1 MMEKPK
7 DKITNFSNALW
18 PVKIEHV
25 LVSLLTIAVYLA
37 LVVFRR
43 FDDNRLTSWQWVF
56 DSINPHK
63 ILLLIILGV
72 IIAYV
77 LSRTSF
83 PKRYPL
89 PFLFTLSSTV
99 SILFWQEPELIVDA
113 SRYFTQAKH
122 LELYGIAYF
131 IKEWGRNIIAWTD
144 LPLVPFIFG
153 LIFKFF
159 GESRLYIQAFTTL
172 LFSSTVLL
180 TYLIGKTLWDED
192 TGFFGGLSMLGI
204 PYIFTQ
210 VPLMLVDVPTMFFF
224 TLAVYTFIRAL
235 EPGGTR
241 AIVVANIAIFMAFFS
256 KYSTWLMF
264 SLLAIILLVYFFN
277 AREKE
282 NKSFGKPSFF
292 SSTNQRAVLL
302 QAFVIVLASVFLI
315 VLVIFLKFDVF
326 FEQIRFLKEYQ
337 EPGLKRWGESFLSTF
352 FFQIHP
358 FLTISALCSAY
369 AAFKKRDLKYLIIS
383 WLILLVFLLEI
394 KRIRYTVIAFPM
406 FSLMAAYG
414 LQMIKSRNLRTFVAL
429 CAVTSSLAISIFAY
443 LPFLQGISVINLKR
457 AGEYLNSA
465 GEKNIEVITLPFK
478 DFPDCNPAVSV
489 PLLDI
494 FTDRNIAYRYK
505 HSPPPFDKIRTSSL
519 RFTWAY
525 KNPEYY
531 NPNKHTYNPNKH
543 TATKD
548 VTKDVTIVIIAGS
561 ADETLPG
568 TAIQKLKGYHL
579 SKVFK
584 SSSGIF
590 RYQTIVKIYQP
601 TL

>member
-1 MMEKPK
+1 MMERPLNKTRNPG
-7 DKITNFSNALW
+7 TLW

-25 LVSLLTIAVYLA
+25 LISLLTIAVYLA
-37 LVVFRR
+37 LVVFRN

-63 ILLLIILGV
+63 ILLIIILGV
-72 IIAYV
+72 IIAYM
-77 LSRTSF
+77 LSHASF

-89 PFLFTLSSTV
+89 PFLFTLSSTAG
-99 SILFWQEPELIVDA
+99 ILFWQEPELIVDA

-192 TGFFGGLSMLGI
+192 TGFFGGLFMLGI
-204 PYIFTQ
+204 PYVFTQ

-241 AIVVANIAIFMAFFS
+241 AIVVASIAIFMAFFS

-264 SLLAIILLVYFFN
+264 SLLVVIFLVYLLN
-277 AREKE
+277 AKEKE
-282 NKSFGKPSFF
+282 GVLSGGLSFL
-292 SSTNQRAVLL
+292 SSINQRAVLL
-302 QAFVIVLASVFLI
+302 RALVIFLTSAI
-315 VLVIFLKFDVF
+315 LVILVIFLKFDVF

-358 FLTISALCSAY
+358 FLTISALYSAY

-465 GEKNIEVITLPFK
+465 GEKNIQVITLPFK

-494 FTDRNIAYRYK
+494 FTDRNITYQHK
-505 HSPPPFDKIRTSSL
+505 HNPPPFDKIRTSSL

-525 KNPEYY
+525 KNPNYY
-531 NPNKHTYNPNKH
+531 NPGER
-543 TATKD
+543 TATEGA
-548 VTKDVTIVIIAGS
+548 TIVIIAGS

-568 TAIQKLKGYHL
+568 TAIQKLKGYRL

-590 RYQTIVKIYQP
+590 RYQTIVKIYRP
-601 TL
+601 TP